1 VPIGDAPRTLA
12 GSVADGTYGALAL
25 DLYESVPSLMY
36 PMSVQTYSKMRF
48 DPQIHAVL
56 NAYTLPLRAG
66 HWVVN
71 PAGCRDEVVQ
81 LCADAWGLPIMGNN
95 DGPGPF
101 RRRGVLWDDH
111 LRVALLMLP
120 FGHSP
125 FAIRYDVTGTPMR
138 ARLAELSERLPQT
151 ITDIVTNDDGSL
163 KGIQQASVRDTI
175 PAKSLLWY
183 VHNKEG
189 AAWQG
194 QALPLDTP
202 IATPDGWTTMGGLE
216 VGSRLFD
223 ETGRICH
230 VVARSPVWRSRPCFR
245 VTFSDGSSLIA
256 DENHL
261 WESHTYKARHHGHE
275 PSVVTTAEMAA
286 TMHYGTG
293 RRQPLNHAVV
303 KPGPLQYVRQD
314 QLIDPYVLGAW
325 LGDGTSLAATVTSAS
340 WDAGDLAAL
349 MEERGYPTKTIH
361 NGAPDG
367 NGRLVKIYGD
377 LQSRLRALGL
387 IGNKHIPDGYL
398 RGSIAQR
405 IDLLCGLMDTDGSS
419 SNGRC
424 EFSNTNRD
432 LVDGVAILVRS
443 LGCHASIAPIKRNPD
458 ARIMGKP
465 VAQLQH
471 AWRVCFSP
479 TFTPF
484 RLSRKVDHFERG
496 PRRQRG
502 KAASRALGPRQ
513 WRVVTAIES
522 VEPVDTVCIE
532 VDSPSHLFLAG
543 HALIPTHNSM
553 IRPAYAPWLL
563 KHELW
568 RVLATS
574 SRRFGMGVPTVT
586 APTGGT
592 PSDIN
597 AAAELAAGYRAGD
610 QAGIGL
616 PDGFRFDLAGL
627 NGSVPDTLGFV
638 RYLDQQIATSCLA
651 SVMNLDTSETGNRA
665 LGDTLISLLE
675 LAWEATAR
683 EIAVPASRMN
693 VQMVDYNWGEDEPV
707 PAIMCAK
714 IPRQAVSDAVAGL
727 VTCGA
732 LTPDLGMENELRD
745 VYRLPQIESRPTPVQ
760 QTPPTGTPSDA
771 PTTTP
776 GGPGA
781 PTSPDPAAPVPTGT
795 R

>member
-151 ITDIVTNDDGSL
+151 ITDILTNDDGSL
-163 KGIQQASVRDTI
+163 KGIQQASVKDLI

-183 VHNKEG
+183 VHNREG

-194 QALPLDTP
+194 A
-202 IATPDGWTTMGGLE
+202 
-216 VGSRLFD
+216 
-223 ETGRICH
+223 
-230 VVARSPVWRSRPCFR
+230 
-245 VTFSDGSSLIA
+245 
-256 DENHL
+256 
-261 WESHTYKARHHGHE
+261 
-275 PSVVTTAEMAA
+275 
-286 TMHYGTG
+286 
-293 RRQPLNHAVV
+293 
-303 KPGPLQYVRQD
+303 
-314 QLIDPYVLGAW
+314 
-325 LGDGTSLAATVTSAS
+325 
-340 WDAGDLAAL
+340 
-349 MEERGYPTKTIH
+349 
-361 NGAPDG
+361 
-367 NGRLVKIYGD
+367 
-377 LQSRLRALGL
+377 
-387 IGNKHIPDGYL
+387 
-398 RGSIAQR
+398 
-405 IDLLCGLMDTDGSS
+405 
-419 SNGRC
+419 
-424 EFSNTNRD
+424 
-432 LVDGVAILVRS
+432 
-443 LGCHASIAPIKRNPD
+443 
-458 ARIMGKP
+458 
-465 VAQLQH
+465 
-471 AWRVCFSP
+471 
-479 TFTPF
+479 
-484 RLSRKVDHFERG
+484 
-496 PRRQRG
+496 
-502 KAASRALGPRQ
+502 
-513 WRVVTAIES
+513 
-522 VEPVDTVCIE
+522 
-532 VDSPSHLFLAG
+532 
-543 HALIPTHNSM
+543 SM

-586 APTGGT
+586 APSGGT

-597 AAAELAAGYRAGD
+597 AAADLAAGYRAGD

-651 SVMNLDTSETGNRA
+651 SVMNLDTSQTGNRA

-714 IPRQAVSDAVAGL
+714 IPRQAVSDALAGL
-727 VTCGA
+727 VSCGA

-771 PTTTP
+771 PTTIP

-781 PTSPDPAAPVPTGT
+781 PTPPDPTPVPAGT
-795 R
+795 QR